1 MVLAENWF
9 ERRLFDESVSK
20 LSNYFELL
28 IHVDQ
33 SVSVAVDDEVA
44 TEERNAI
51 DSDLVEMVFEETSQ
65 FKEVNESGV
74 WGRQVH

>member
-1 MVLAENWF
+1 M
-9 ERRLFDESVSK
+9 
-20 LSNYFELL
+20 
-28 IHVDQ
+28 
-33 SVSVAVDDEVA
+33 DDEVA

-74 WGRQVH
+74 